1 MEGYIT
7 TPKLQQ
13 MFYLFFN
20 IAKRFKSVT
29 YNNRERDAFKVTR
42 DDGSIIQFIPSKEGL
57 YYYDFNDSIEWSK
70 SHSVMIVESVEQL
83 KRNYNK
89 REIEA
94 AEKARRLYVTME
106 RPSEESFELMIQRGK
121 IVKNPVTITD
131 CRNAIK
137 IYGKDL
143 GAVKGKTVGQKSM
156 PVIVEIDDGPR
167 EILNII
173 LSVDIMYLIGMT
185 YLVTVS
191 RGFVFV
197 TATYLSDR
205 KKNTI
210 LKAIKQVMA
219 LYTGEQN
226 TVEEV
231 EFTEWNNPIHT
242 LLADNEFGALKDE
255 IEAEGTKVNVAAK
268 EEHVP
273 EVE

>member
-106 RPSEESFELMIQRGK
+106 RPSEESF
-121 IVKNPVTITD
+121 
-131 CRNAIK
+131 
-137 IYGKDL
+137 
-143 GAVKGKTVGQKSM
+143 
-156 PVIVEIDDGPR
+156 
-167 EILNII
+167 
-173 LSVDIMYLIGMT
+173 
-185 YLVTVS
+185 
-191 RGFVFV
+191 
-197 TATYLSDR
+197 
-205 KKNTI
+205 
-210 LKAIKQVMA
+210 
-219 LYTGEQN
+219 
-226 TVEEV
+226 
-231 EFTEWNNPIHT
+231 
-242 LLADNEFGALKDE
+242 
-255 IEAEGTKVNVAAK
+255 
-268 EEHVP
+268 
-273 EVE
+273 